1 MPARFQEVLGALSLS
16 SEVCVWDL
24 PCPRRRRRRR
34 RRRHRRRR
42 HRRRKQKHGALS
54 RSLRH
59 APGLSPLRSEASAR
73 QWKESGGG
81 SVALRLCLPPL
92 LLLLLLGLSFSQTRY
107 SSTRAAAASGGRQ
120 MFRISFSLSL
130 SASFLSPLSSPTEKE
145 NLLTR
150 DTTTAGWVGPTTGRL
165 DRWRERGV
173 FPRPRTVVVE
183 KAASGVGGE
192 LGWQEGFA
200 NVTFAKG
207 SSVVFSLFSSVTEQ
221 DSVVPLC
228 CLE

>member
-120 MFRISFSLSL
+120 MFRISSFSLSL
-130 SASFLSPLSSPTEKE
+130 SLPVFFLPCPPPPKKKTC
-145 NLLTR
+145 LLVTPR
-150 DTTTAGWVGPTTGRL
+150 LLGGLGLLQAGSIAGE
-165 DRWRERGV
+165 REV
-173 FPRPRTVVVE
+173 FFP
-183 KAASGVGGE
+183 
-192 LGWQEGFA
+192 
-200 NVTFAKG
+200 
-207 SSVVFSLFSSVTEQ
+207 
-221 DSVVPLC
+221 VPVQ
-228 CLE
+228 